1 MLGTGHMLVNKIDV
15 VLPVMETVARWR
27 RRMINTQGQYKC
39 CICSC
44 LRGPLHGFIFFFF
57 LIFGCAGS

>member
-57 LIFGCAGS
+57 